1 MKHYLVTGGC
11 GFIGS
16 HLVHTLVQK
25 GHKVTILD
33 DLSSGHLANCSPKS
47 SLIQGTILNKPL
59 LESLMD
65 TVDGCFHLA
74 AITSVQV
81 CNEDWELA
89 HAINATGTL
98 HVFSAAQKRRVPIIY
113 ASSAAVYG
121 PQQDFPISEEAPA
134 YPISSYAC
142 DKYYCELLGRIA
154 KILFDVPN
162 IGIRFFNVY
171 GPHQDPLSPYSS
183 VISNFIYRATHNQDL
198 VIHGNGYQVRDFL
211 YIDDAISV
219 LLAAMDNLQG
229 DIREE
234 ILIPYESLTNPLR
247 IPYHVINACT
257 GKETAIKDLANY
269 VVSLTGSKAQCI
281 YLESRKTDIYES
293 VGDPS
298 LLKEI
303 LGVSANTSIINGLKQ
318 TIAWMK
324 EAASH

>member
-16 HLVHTLVQK
+16 HLVHALVQK

-33 DLSSGHLANCSPKS
+33 DLSGKHSLRHNMSQSPHIEF
-47 SLIQGTILNKPL
+47 IQGTILNKPL

-198 VIHGNGYQVRDFL
+198 VIHGTGYQVRDFL
-211 YIDDAISV
+211 YIKDAITM
-219 LLAAMDNLQG
+219 LLTAMEK
-229 DIREE
+229 ICTEREGH
-234 ILIPYESLTNPLR
+234 Y
-247 IPYHVINACT
+247 VINACT

-269 VVSLTGSKAQCI
+269 VISLTGSKAQCI

-293 VGDPS
+293 VGDPT